1 VRLKLRTVIASAAVA
16 ALVVPTLGVAAHA
29 QTPKQKAAAQKAAAQ
44 KAAAQKKAAA
54 AQAVAPRLTESSTS
68 GFPDRAYLLALPK
81 TQALNASQ
89 VQVTENTNPVVSL
102 AVTPP
107 GGDKSGAI
115 LLIDASN
122 SMKGA
127 PIKNAMAASRA
138 FLAERKKDLPVAI
151 VVFGPDDNV
160 LSDFTTDE
168 AALTKAVSTTPATSE
183 GTHIYDALVDAVN
196 KAKDKGLERTTV
208 VLLSDGTD
216 SGSSTSRA
224 EALQAAADQ
233 HVRVISVGLSSPQYN
248 SETLKALA
256 LRTGGRYVETATPA
270 ELQPIFKEIG
280 QQLSNEYE
288 LTYRSLLPP
297 QVPAKVVV
305 SVAGHAPATAS
316 YTTPALD
323 VTPQGTFEKN
333 WIDETITSPWLMI
346 FVIVAVLALVGFA
359 IFSAIDVR
367 NRSLRRRMSQYVT
380 VPSEEESRLRR
391 AEVTQMLAD
400 RAQRTVG
407 GTAWW
412 QRFETDV
419 ELGRFGLSPLAIA
432 GWTIVGGIAAS
443 IVVALYFQSL
453 AGLLVG
459 LLAPFVTRYIV
470 SRRVR
475 KMRRAFEEQ
484 LADNLDVL
492 AGAMRTGHS
501 TMGALSVMAD
511 SSIEPSKTEFR
522 RVLQDEQLGVPLD
535 DALMVMARRMESYDA
550 EQLALVMRLQ
560 REAGG
565 NTAEV
570 LDRVAEVIRGRMEL
584 RRLVD
589 VLTAQARISRWILT
603 GLPIFVLLSLTFS
616 GGDYLGPMLHSLAG
630 KIALVFG
637 AILVLIGSFWIKQ
650 ISKLDV

>member
-1 VRLKLRTVIASAAVA
+1 VKYGIRYLIAGAAVA
-16 ALVVPTLGVAAHA
+16 ALVLPTVALG
-29 QTPKQKAAAQKAAAQ
+29 QKPAQKQQTQTAA
-44 KAAAQKKAAA
+44 
-54 AQAVAPRLTESSTS
+54 APRLTESTSS
-68 GFPDRAYLLALPK
+68 GFPDKAFLLTLGA
-81 TQALNASQ
+81 TQALDASK
-89 VQVTENTNPVVSL
+89 VAVTENGGGVTGL
-102 AVTPP
+102 GVTPP

-115 LLIDASN
+115 LLVDASN

-151 VVFGPDDNV
+151 IVFGPNDSV
-160 LSDFTTDE
+160 LSNFTTDGAE
-168 AALTKAVSTTPATSE
+168 LTQSVSRTPATSE
-183 GTHIYDALVDAVN
+183 GTHIYDALINAVN
-196 KAKDKGLERTTV
+196 KAKDQGLERTTV

-216 SGSSTSRA
+216 VGSSASRA
-224 EALQAAADQ
+224 EALQAATDAN
-233 HVRVISVGLSSPQYN
+233 VRVISVGLSSPQYD
-248 SETLKALA
+248 SATLQSLA
-256 LRTGGRYVETATPA
+256 NRTGGRYVETATPA
-270 ELQPIFKEIG
+270 ELQPIFQEIG

-288 LTYRSLLPP
+288 VTYRSLLPP
-297 QVPAKVVV
+297 QQKANVQVK
-305 SVAGHAPATAS
+305 VAGYAPASAK

-323 VTPQGTFEKN
+323 LAPQGTFETGFT
-333 WIDETITSPWLMI
+333 DDVITSPWLMI
-346 FVIVAVLALVGFA
+346 FVVVSVLALVGFA

-367 NRSLRRRMSQYVT
+367 NRSLRRRMAAYVT
-380 VPSEEESRLRR
+380 VPSEEDSRLRR
-391 AEVTQMLAD
+391 AEVAAMLAD
-400 RAQRTVG
+400 TAQRTVG
-407 GTAWW
+407 GQRWW
-412 QRFETDV
+412 QRFETNV
-419 ELGRFGLSPLAIA
+419 ELGGFSLSPLAIA
-432 GWTIVGGIAAS
+432 GWTIVGGIFASLAAA
-443 IVVALYFQSL
+443 VVFQSL
-453 AGLLVG
+453 WWLLVG
-459 LLAPFVTRYIV
+459 LAAPFVTRWIV
-470 SRRVR
+470 SRKVR

-501 TMGALSVMAD
+501 TMGALSVMVD

-522 RVLQDEQLGVPLD
+522 RVLQDEQLGVPVD
-535 DALMVMARRMESYDA
+535 DALLVMARRMESYDA

-603 GLPIFVLLSLTFS
+603 ALPIGVLVMLMMS
-616 GGDYLGPMLHSLAG
+616 GGDYLDPMLDSLVG

-637 AILVLIGSFWIKQ
+637 AILVFIGSFWIKQ

>member
-1 VRLKLRTVIASAAVA
+1 MKLGLRAAIASAAVA
-16 ALVVPTLGVAAHA
+16 ALVVPTLALGQGAA
-29 QTPKQKAAAQKAAAQ
+29 PK
-44 KAAAQKKAAA
+44 
-54 AQAVAPRLTESSTS
+54 LSESATS
-68 GFPDRAYLLALPK
+68 GYPDKAYLLTLPS
-81 TQALNASQ
+81 TQALNTSN
-89 VQVTENTNPVVSL
+89 VEVTENTNPVTAL

-151 VVFGPDDNV
+151 IVFGPNDTV
-160 LSDFTTDE
+160 LSDFTTDGV
-168 AALTKAVSTTPATSE
+168 ALQQAVAQTPATSE
-183 GTHIYDALVDAVN
+183 GTHIYDALVNAVN
-196 KAKDKGLERTTV
+196 KAKDQGLERTTV

-216 SGSSTSRA
+216 VGSDTSRA
-224 EALQAAADQ
+224 EALQAATDAN
-233 HVRVISVGLSSPQYN
+233 VRVISVGLSSPQYDPA
-248 SETLKALA
+248 TLKSLGN
-256 LRTGGRYVETATPA
+256 RTGGRYVETATPA
-270 ELQPIFKEIG
+270 ELQPIFQEIG

-288 LTYRSLLPP
+288 VSYRSLLPP
-297 QVPAKVVV
+297 QQKAAVQVK
-305 SVAGHAPATAS
+305 VAGYAPASAT
-316 YTTPALD
+316 YVTPALD
-323 VTPQGTFEKN
+323 LAPAGTFESS
-333 WIDETITSPWLMI
+333 WIDDVITSPWLMI
-346 FVIVAVLALVGFA
+346 FVVVAVLALVAFA

-367 NRSLRRRMSQYVT
+367 NRSLRRRMSAYVT

-391 AEVTQMLAD
+391 AEVSQMLAD
-400 RAQRTVG
+400 TAQRTVG
-407 GTAWW
+407 GQRWW

-419 ELGRFGLSPLAIA
+419 ELAGFNLSALAIA
-432 GWTIVGGIAAS
+432 GWTIVGGIVAS
-443 IVVALYFQSL
+443 IVAAIVLQSL
-453 AGLLVG
+453 WGLLVG
-459 LLAPFVTRYIV
+459 LAAPLATRWIV

-501 TMGALSVMAD
+501 TMGALSVMVD

-522 RVLQDEQLGVPLD
+522 RVLQDEQLGVPID
-535 DALMVMARRMESYDA
+535 DALMVMARRMQSYDA

-589 VLTAQARISRWILT
+589 VLTAQAKISRWILT
-603 GLPIFVLLSLTFS
+603 ALPIGVLLMLMLS
-616 GGDYLGPMLHSLAG
+616 GGDYLDPMLNSLVG
-630 KIALVFG
+630 KIALVVG

>member
-1 VRLKLRTVIASAAVA
+1 VRLRLRTVIASAAVA

-29 QTPKQKAAAQKAAAQ
+29 QTPKQKAAAKKAAAS
-44 KAAAQKKAAA
+44 KKAAA

-68 GFPDRAYLLALPK
+68 GFPDKAYLLALPK
-81 TQALNASQ
+81 TQPLNASQ
-89 VQVTENTNPVVSL
+89 VQVTENASPVVSVD
-102 AVTPP
+102 VTPP
-107 GGDKSGAI
+107 GGDKSGAV
-115 LLIDASN
+115 LLIDASE
-122 SMKGA
+122 SMTGK
-127 PIKNAMAASRA
+127 PIADAMKAARGFMA
-138 FLAERKKDLPVAI
+138 QRKPDLPVA
-151 VVFGPDDNV
+151 VVAFNPSVN
-160 LSDFTTDE
+160 
-168 AALTKAVSTTPATSE
+168 ALTDFSTDRQTLANAVAKAPSIAY
-183 GTHIYDALVDAVN
+183 GTHIYDALEKAASM
-196 KAKDKGLERTTV
+196 AKDRGLERTTV
-208 VLLSDGTD
+208 VLLSDGQEL
-216 SGSSTSRA
+216 GSSATLSQ
-224 EALQAAADQ
+224 ALQALDDA
-233 HVRVISVGLSSPQYN
+233 HVRVISVGLNSRFYN
-248 SETLKALA
+248 ARTLKSVAG
-256 LRTGGRYVETATPA
+256 RTRGSYIEAANSAQLT
-270 ELQPIFKEIG
+270 PIFTQIG

-305 SVAGHAPATAS
+305 SVAGHAPARAS

-346 FVIVAVLALVGFA
+346 FVIVAVLALIGFA

-367 NRSLRRRMSQYVT
+367 NRSLRRRMAQYVT

-419 ELGRFGLSPLAIA
+419 ELGRFSLSPLAIA

-459 LLAPFVTRYIV
+459 LLAPVVTRYIV

-511 SSIEPSKTEFR
+511 SSIEPSRTEFR
-522 RVLQDEQLGVPLD
+522 RVLQDEQLGVPID
-535 DALMVMARRMESYDA
+535 DALMVMARRMQSVDA

-603 GLPIFVLLSLTFS
+603 ALPLFVLFALAFS
-616 GGDYLGPMLHSLAG
+616 GGDYLDPMLHSLVG

-637 AILVLIGSFWIKQ
+637 GILVLIGSFWIKQ
-650 ISKLDV
+650 ISKMDV

>member
-1 VRLKLRTVIASAAVA
+1 VRRSLQIAIASAAVA
-16 ALVVPTLGVAAHA
+16 ALVAPTLAFA
-29 QTPKQKAAAQKAAAQ
+29 QKGQKAQQAKQKAKQAQRSVQ
-44 KAAAQKKAAA
+44 Q
-54 AQAVAPRLTESSTS
+54 AQAAPKLSESSTS
-68 GFPDRAYLLALPK
+68 GFPDKAYLITLPS
-81 TQALNASQ
+81 TRALNTSQ
-89 VQVTENTNPVVSL
+89 VQVTENGSPVVGL
-102 AVTPP
+102 GVTPP

-122 SMKGA
+122 SMQGA
-127 PIKNAMAASRA
+127 PITNAMAAARA
-138 FLAERKKDLPVAI
+138 FLAERKKALPVAI
-151 VVFGPDDNV
+151 VVFGPNDSV
-160 LSDFTTDE
+160 LSDFTTD
-168 AALTKAVSTTPATSE
+168 AAELQAAVAQTPATSE
-183 GTHIYDALVDAVN
+183 GTHIYDALVNVADL
-196 KAKDKGLERTTV
+196 AKDQGLERTTV

-216 SGSSTSRA
+216 VGSTTPRA
-224 EALQAAADQ
+224 EALQTAADANI
-233 HVRVISVGLSSPQYN
+233 RVISVGLSSPQYDP
-248 SETLKALA
+248 ETLKSLA
-256 LRTGGRYVETATPA
+256 GGTGGKYVETATPA
-270 ELQPIFKEIG
+270 ELQPIFQEIG

-288 LTYRSLLPP
+288 LTYRSLLPS
-297 QVPAKVVV
+297 QQKALVVV
-305 SVAGHAPATAS
+305 QVGGYKAATAK

-323 VTPQGTFEKN
+323 VSPQGTF
-333 WIDETITSPWLMI
+333 DQDFADDVITSPWLMI
-346 FVIVAVLALVGFA
+346 FVVVSVLALLGFA

-367 NRSLRRRMSQYVT
+367 NRSLRRRMAQYVT

-391 AEVTQMLAD
+391 AEVAQMLAD

-407 GTAWW
+407 GQRWW

-419 ELGRFGLSPLAIA
+419 ELGGFGLSALAIA
-432 GWTIVGGIAAS
+432 GWTIVGGILAS
-443 IVVALYFQSL
+443 IVAAIVFQSL
-453 AGLLVG
+453 WGLLLG
-459 LLAPFVTRYIV
+459 LAAPFVTRYVV

-484 LADNLDVL
+484 LADNVDVL

-511 SSIEPSKTEFR
+511 SAIEPSKTEFR

-535 DALMVMARRMESYDA
+535 DALMVMARRMESKDG
-550 EQLALVMRLQ
+550 EQIALVMRLQ

-603 GLPIFVLLSLTFS
+603 LLPVAVLGMLLMS
-616 GGDYLGPMLHSLAG
+616 GGDYLDPMLSSLVG

-637 AILVLIGSFWIKQ
+637 AVLVLIGSFWIKQ